1 MDNANAKGAAG
12 AARLKERDPQC
23 SAQAMSTRNRV
34 CCPRGRCPVSK
45 TTTNGKD
52 EVREVAEKP
61 SGYHASTNIKPKPQ
75 RPPGNAG
82 VWDKRSF

>member
-1 MDNANAKGAAG
+1 
-12 AARLKERDPQC
+12 
-23 SAQAMSTRNRV
+23 MSE
-34 CCPRGRCPVSK
+34 